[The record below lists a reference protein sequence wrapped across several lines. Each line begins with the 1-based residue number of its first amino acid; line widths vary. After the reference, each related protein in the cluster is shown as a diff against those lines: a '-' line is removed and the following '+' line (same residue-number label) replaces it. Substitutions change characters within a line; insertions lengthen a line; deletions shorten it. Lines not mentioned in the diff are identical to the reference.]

1 LLLEPEQTLFVT
13 GLDQFADQGG
23 GGDEANAM
31 PALTCGQAQRQGD
44 VRLAGAAVA
53 EQQDVFPAGRYRT
66 NDYSVPT
73 QYGHRQVLVKAYVHR
88 IVIVAG
94 SEIIAEHQ
102 RSYEREAAI
111 YDPLHYLVLLEHK
124 SRALDQAAPLAGWQL
139 PECFAQLRR
148 LLEARLRKHAG
159 REYIQVL
166 RLLETFALEEVTH
179 AIEDALRI
187 CTISFDAVRHLVL
200 CRIERRPPRLDMA
213 NWPHLPL
220 AQVRT
225 TQAAD
230 YMSLLSMPTAEPP
243 TLEAT
248 L

>member
-1 LLLEPEQTLFVT
+1 
-13 GLDQFADQGG
+13 
-23 GGDEANAM
+23 M
-31 PALTCGQAQRQGD
+31 PRELAQDPQ
-44 VRLAGAAVA
+44 
-53 EQQDVFPAGRYRT
+53 
-66 NDYSVPT
+66 
-73 QYGHRQVLVKAYVHR
+73 
-88 IVIVAG
+88 IVA
-94 SEIIAEHQ
+94 H
-102 RSYEREAAI
+102 RAAWI
-111 YDPLHYLVLLEHK
+111 LAALLPAK
-124 SRALDQAAPLAGWQL
+124 VGFSAQ
-139 PECFAQLRR
+139 PECFAHLRR
-148 LLEARLRKHAG
+148 LLEARLNKRAS

-166 RLLETFALEEVTH
+166 RLIEHFAFEEVTA
-179 AIEDALRI
+179 AIEQALALNA
-187 CTISFDAVRHLVL
+187 ISFDAVRHLVL